1 MTETSRTLSLT
12 APSGLPEIRAGADLA
27 AILVAALGSA
37 GAQPAD
43 GDIFVV
49 AQKVVSKSEGRT
61 VRLDDV
67 CPGVRALDLARRT
80 GKDPRIAELILREA
94 DELVRVREGLIIAR
108 HRNGCVLAN
117 AGIDLSNAGAPDT
130 AVLLPEDPD
139 RSARKLRARIERE
152 TERTVGVIVNDSMG
166 RAWRLGTTGTAIG
179 ASGVGSLMDRRGED
193 DRDGM
198 TLQSSVIAAADEV
211 AAAASLLMGQGKES
225 LPFVVVRGATWL
237 RGNGSA
243 SDLVRPLEHDLF
255 R

>member
-1 MTETSRTLSLT
+1 MTETSRTLLLT
-12 APSGLPEIRAGADLA
+12 APAGLPEIRAGAELA
-27 AILVAALGSA
+27 AILTTALDRA
-37 GAQPAD
+37 GTPPAD

-61 VRLDDV
+61 IRLDDV
-67 CPGVRALDLARRT
+67 NPGVRALDLARRT
-80 GKDPRIAELILREA
+80 GKDPRITELILREA

-130 AVLLPEDPD
+130 AVLLPENPD
-139 RSARKLRARIERE
+139 RSARDLRARIADR
-152 TERTVGVIVNDSMG
+152 TGCTVGVIINDSMG

-179 ASGVGSLMDRRGED
+179 VSGIGSLMDRRGRED
-193 DRDGM
+193 REGM
-198 TLQSSVIAAADEV
+198 TLKSSIIAAADEV
-211 AAAASLLMGQGKES
+211 AAAASLLMGQGRES
-225 LPFVVVRGATWL
+225 LPFVLVRGATWL

-243 SDLVRPLEHDLF
+243 SELVRPLDQDLF